1 MKAKFIR
8 KYYGSGHERNFV
20 FMDYEYRGREYTV
33 YINTAKGNEPLS
45 WQHKSEQ
52 ARIDRLIELEEIESK
67 QAQKP
72 YRYEDTVEYALD
84 LFLNMVGN

>member
-8 KYYGSGHERNFV
+8 KYYGSGHERNFA
-20 FMDYEYRGREYTV
+20 FMDYEYRGCEYTV

-67 QAQKP
+67 QVQKP